1 MFIVLTV
8 CRHFV
13 NGTIPRIIDL
23 DLDHCKKIERKILG
37 LKINAHVLCLIT
49 DMPTVGPKM

>member
-23 DLDHCKKIERKILG
+23 DLDHCKIIERKILG
-37 LKINAHVLCLIT
+37 LKINAHALCLIT